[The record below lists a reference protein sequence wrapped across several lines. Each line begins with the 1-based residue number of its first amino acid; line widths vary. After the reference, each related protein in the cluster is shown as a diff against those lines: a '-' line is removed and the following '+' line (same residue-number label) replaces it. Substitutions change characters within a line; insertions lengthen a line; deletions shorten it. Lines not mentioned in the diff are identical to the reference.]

1 LEIKGK
7 ELSGTLNKF
16 HLREYYSNIDANL
29 YCLTAIIHQEIES
42 LGTLT
47 LDIANTKFG
56 SHFLIIKNPK
66 LFYERIRNGFEME
79 GMNVDSGLVVYY
91 DRYDINGEVS
101 PFHKRNEFKFQK
113 EFRFVIENQ
122 TKSPIKIKI
131 GSLNEIAQIFEIKD
145 LETLNYNLIR
155 SH

>member
-1 LEIKGK
+1 MWDNENSMDVFNFIKFGEEKNILDLFENGTIYCNTLEYFRKVEDDYVRGDIYEGTYKITNKIPENGVKLEIKGK

-56 SHFLIIKNPK
+56 SHFLE
-66 LFYERIRNGFEME
+66 FY
-79 GMNVDSGLVVYY
+79 
-91 DRYDINGEVS
+91 
-101 PFHKRNEFKFQK
+101 
-113 EFRFVIENQ
+113 
-122 TKSPIKIKI
+122 
-131 GSLNEIAQIFEIKD
+131 
-145 LETLNYNLIR
+145 
-155 SH
+155 